1 MEDKVTIQKENLLK
15 AYNQASEEQK
25 ALLENIFGKDMFQM
39 ITERIKTFE
48 DACEILGDEHPLVV
62 QYRLI
67 AGGFD
72 ITDDLMA
79 YLKLSIICAALN
91 EGWKPTFS
99 EGEFRYYPWFSIC
112 TKDECNNLN
121 ESGNDYSIAPL
132 PSNYNASAGGGLVS
146 CGANFLSSFSSS
158 GVRLALRS
166 EELAKYCG
174 KQFVDIWLDFL
185 VGCGNL

>member
-1 MEDKVTIQKENLLK
+1 MEEKITIQKENLLK

-91 EGWKPTFS
+91 EGWDPTFS
-99 EGEFRYYPWFSIC
+99 EDEPRYYPWFNIYA
-112 TKDECNNLN
+112 KERYNNLI
-121 ESGNDYSIAPL
+121 ESDKEYSVPL
-132 PSNYNASAGGGLVS
+132 RPNNHTSGYLVYS
-146 CGANFLSSFSSS
+146 YANSS
-158 GVRLALRS
+158 GSASVAYYGMRLALRTRD
-166 EELAKYCG
+166 LADYCG
-174 KQFVDIWLDFL
+174 KQFVDLWADFL
-185 VGCGNL
+185 E